1 MTQPTHQDPDV
12 PLTDA
17 EGEVLLKRVLRR
29 IVPFIFICYVI
40 SYLDRTNVGFAAITM
55 NKDLGLTAT
64 MFGWAAGLFFFGYF
78 IFEIPSNLLMQRF
91 GARVWIARIMITW
104 GLISMATA
112 FATGPIS
119 FGIARFLL
127 GVAEAGFTPGVYLY
141 FTLWFPG
148 KWRARATAAFLLGI
162 PMANIFGSPF
172 SGWLLGIHGV
182 AGLQSWQ
189 LLLIT
194 EALPAVILGI
204 ACLFVLVDSPA
215 KAKWLSAREK
225 HWLGERLASEQ
236 REIAT
241 RHGNTLRG
249 ALTDKKV
256 FVLAFINFCCI
267 VGSVGIGIWLPQIVK
282 GLGMENATVGFVT
295 AIPYILGACAMTV
308 WARLANRS
316 QQRMPY
322 VIGALCLAA
331 LALVLSGFVD
341 GAVLKVACLS
351 VAVASILSFQATFW
365 AIPSTFLTGR
375 AAAGGLALIVSIGNL
390 GGFAGPSMIG
400 FIKDISQNFTGP
412 LFAVAG
418 VLMLGALT
426 MFLLGDPARREPQ
439 DAKAAS
445 LKVASAQP

>member
-172 SGWLLGIHGV
+172 SGWLLGFMVLQGCR
-182 AGLQSWQ
+182 AGS
-189 LLLIT
+189 
-194 EALPAVILGI
+194 
-204 ACLFVLVDSPA
+204 
-215 KAKWLSAREK
+215 
-225 HWLGERLASEQ
+225 
-236 REIAT
+236 
-241 RHGNTLRG
+241 
-249 ALTDKKV
+249 
-256 FVLAFINFCCI
+256 CC
-267 VGSVGIGIWLPQIVK
+267 
-282 GLGMENATVGFVT
+282 
-295 AIPYILGACAMTV
+295 
-308 WARLANRS
+308 
-316 QQRMPY
+316 
-322 VIGALCLAA
+322 
-331 LALVLSGFVD
+331 
-341 GAVLKVACLS
+341 
-351 VAVASILSFQATFW
+351 
-365 AIPSTFLTGR
+365 
-375 AAAGGLALIVSIGNL
+375 
-390 GGFAGPSMIG
+390 
-400 FIKDISQNFTGP
+400 
-412 LFAVAG
+412 
-418 VLMLGALT
+418 
-426 MFLLGDPARREPQ
+426 
-439 DAKAAS
+439 
-445 LKVASAQP
+445 

>member
-1 MTQPTHQDPDV
+1 MTSITHQDENT
-12 PLTDA
+12 PLSDA
-17 EGEVLLKRVLRR
+17 EGERLLKRVLRR
-29 IVPFIFICYVI
+29 IVPFIFLCYVI

-55 NKDLGLTAT
+55 NKELGLTAT

-112 FATGPIS
+112 FATGPVS

-162 PMANIFGSPF
+162 PVANIFGSPL
-172 SGWLLGIHGV
+172 SGWLLGVHGF

-194 EALPAVILGI
+194 EALPAVLLGI
-204 ACLFVLVDSPA
+204 ACFFVLVDTPS
-215 KAKWLSAREK
+215 KAKWLTPREK
-225 HWLGERLASEQ
+225 DWLSERLSSEQ
-236 REIAT
+236 RDIAAK
-241 RHGNTLRG
+241 HGNTLRG
-249 ALTDKKV
+249 ALTDKRV

-267 VGSVGIGIWLPQIVK
+267 VGSVGIGIWLPQIIK
-282 GLGMENATVGFVT
+282 GLGMENATVGFLT
-295 AIPYILGACAMTV
+295 AIPYIVGACAMTL

-316 QQRMPY
+316 QHRMRY

-331 LALVLSGFVD
+331 MAMVASALVND
-341 GAVLKVACLS
+341 PALKVACLS
-351 VAVASILSFQATFW
+351 VTVASILSFQATFW
-365 AIPSTFLTGR
+365 AIPSSFLTGR

-400 FIKDISQNFTGP
+400 LIRDYSQSFSGP
-412 LFAVAG
+412 FYAVAG
-418 VLMLGALT
+418 VLLLGALT
-426 MFLLGDPARREPQ
+426 MLALGDPARRNPPTI
-439 DAKAAS
+439 APGS
-445 LKVASAQP
+445 LKEVPAH